1 MVVATSQTAGGL
13 QSYAD
18 RPLGRARPVA
28 TQSVACPPAIRGG
41 VCTCTVGRVR
51 VDPQRLAGADG
62 LFEWADGEPSGA
74 LRVRVRAYTGYR
86 EATPNPVCRRET
98 PAGEITLI
106 DSFGDG
112 FRAQSSSFVAGM
124 HDRPTRTAHDG
135 RQLGV
140 QIRLDP
146 LGAFALFGVPMHEL
160 GNRVVELS
168 ELLGAV

>member
-1 MVVATSQTAGGL
+1 
-13 QSYAD
+13 
-18 RPLGRARPVA
+18 
-28 TQSVACPPAIRGG
+28 
-41 VCTCTVGRVR
+41 
-51 VDPQRLAGADG
+51 
-62 LFEWADGEPSGA
+62 
-74 LRVRVRAYTGYR
+74 
-86 EATPNPVCRRET
+86 VCRRET